1 MEIYMSQSRGPL
13 GRPARRS
20 ALLGIVA
27 LSAVSALALSACA
40 PGGVGQGA
48 AGPTAVST
56 AIDKPVALTF
66 YDGAG
71 LKDFDEALISA
82 FEKKNPNIKINLR
95 SDPDA
100 VTNTNMPRIISSND
114 APDLVRYPAGAI
126 AGYVKDGVLT
136 NLDSYATAYGWDKLP
151 AAQLSQ
157 YRVDNG
163 ALGSGSLYAF
173 GAPAGPMTGVF
184 YNRDLA
190 AKIGMDKAPQTLA
203 EFEDALMKA
212 KNAGVTPII
221 SANKTGLTGHVWN
234 LLLGNY
240 MGADNLNAFRFRKP
254 GSTVDNPD
262 ALAATKTL
270 QNWMQSG
277 YFNSDQN
284 ALEQD
289 PSYGRF
295 MNGDALFTVQGSW
308 VLGPLKKMVDA
319 GNLGFFPLPGTDAS
333 HPATAMSSTSL
344 SFAIPAKS
352 KNHDAAAAF
361 LNWVQS
367 PEAAAA
373 AYDSGFSAKAP
384 DATTTF
390 SMSDNVQKQL
400 SNSYAKAVAD
410 NALTGWVADVTQGM
424 ATSALN
430 PGLQQLAANQVS
442 PEQFLTTVQKTYEDQ
457 TK

>member
-1 MEIYMSQSRGPL
+1 MAL
-13 GRPARRS
+13 GAAS
-20 ALLGIVA
+20 AMA
-27 LSAVSALALSACA
+27 LTACA
-40 PGGVGQGA
+40 PGSGSQAA
-48 AGPTAVST
+48 AGPAAVST
-56 AIDKPVALTF
+56 TIDKPVALTF

-71 LKDFDEALISA
+71 LKDFDEALIAA
-82 FEKKNPNIKINLR
+82 FEKKNPNITITLR

-100 VTNTNMPRIISSND
+100 VTNTNMPRVISSND
-114 APDLVRYPAGAI
+114 APDLVRYPGGAI
-126 AGYVKDGVLT
+126 AGYVRDGVLT
-136 NLDSYATAYGWDKLP
+136 NLDAYAKAYGWDTLP

-157 YRVDNG
+157 YQVDNG
-163 ALGSGSLYAF
+163 VLGSGSLYAF

-203 EFEDALMKA
+203 EFDDALKKA
-212 KNAGVTPII
+212 KNAGITPII

-234 LLLGNY
+234 LLLGDY
-240 MGADNLNAFRFRKP
+240 MGAEKLNDFRFLKP
-254 GSTVDNPD
+254 GSTLDTPE
-262 ALAATKTL
+262 ALAATTKL
-270 QNWMQSG
+270 QSWMAAG

-308 VLGPLKKMVDA
+308 ILGPLKKMVDE

-344 SFAIPAKS
+344 SFVIPAKS

-361 LNWVQS
+361 LDWVQS

-373 AYDSGFSAKAP
+373 AYENGFSAKAP
-384 DATTTF
+384 DAATTF
-390 SMSDNVQKQL
+390 SMGDSVQKQL

-410 NALTGWVADVTQGM
+410 NSLTGWVADVSQGM

-430 PGLQQLAANQVS
+430 PGLQQLAANQVT
-442 PEQFLTTVQKTYEDQ
+442 PQQFLATVQKTYEDQ
-457 TK
+457 TKK